1 MWYDSPREVRRVDM
15 GSVSEWDAATLKHPD
30 AAGLHAMW
38 NALRGDRPVPFRAE
52 LDAGRIGARAPFLA
66 ILEYVGP
73 SNFRI
78 RIAGD
83 RLNKWFGMELR
94 GMSALSLLDTA
105 ARNHF
110 QATLNRVTA
119 EPAVGVLHGAARG
132 PEGLSLSFEMVLLPM
147 RSDFGRVDRVLVG
160 LWMLDAPRLM
170 HGPLRLE
177 PDAFTIGPIHDAAA
191 QAVGSDALPDDD
203 ADGGTR
209 LREPSASPL
218 RLVDPQAPA
227 VARSGVGKLEEDRDG
242 TADFAPKPDDDKPNG
257 PGRRGHLRLVKKS

>member
-1 MWYDSPREVRRVDM
+1 MWYETQREVRRNEM
-15 GSVSEWDAATLKHPD
+15 GLVLDFGSAVLKHPE
-30 AAGLHAMW
+30 AQGLHAMW
-38 NALRGDRPVPFRAE
+38 NALRGDRIAPFRAE
-52 LDAGRIGARAPFLA
+52 LDAHRIGAKAPFLG

-83 RLNKWFGMELR
+83 RLNKWFGIELR

-119 EPAVGVLHGAARG
+119 EPSVAALHGVARG
-132 PEGLSLSFEMVLLPM
+132 PDGFVAHFEMVLLPM

-160 LWMLDAPRLM
+160 IWLMDAPGML

-177 PDAFTIGPIHDAAA
+177 PDSFTVGAISCHAGLLDQATEADPAPLPLRAAA
-191 QAVGSDALPDDD
+191 APVPVVLRSIDGGAASETAPDMSAARGDD
-203 ADGGTR
+203 AETPD
-209 LREPSASPL
+209 PSP
-218 RLVDPQAPA
+218 P
-227 VARSGVGKLEEDRDG
+227 
-242 TADFAPKPDDDKPNG
+242 
-257 PGRRGHLRLVKKS
+257 RRGSHLRLVKKG

>member
-1 MWYDSPREVRRVDM
+1 MWYDAQREVRQVQM
-15 GSVSEWDAATLKHPD
+15 ESGSEWDAKVLNHPD
-30 AAGLHAMW
+30 AAGLHEMW
-38 NALRGDRPVPFRAE
+38 TALRGDRPVPFRAE
-52 LDAGRIGARAPFLA
+52 LDAGRIGAKAPFLA

-94 GMSALSLLDTA
+94 GMSALSLTDTA

-119 EPAVGVLHGAARG
+119 EPAVGVLHGTARG
-132 PEGLSLSFEMVLLPM
+132 VDMQSLSFEMILLPM

-160 LWMLDAPRLM
+160 LWMLGTSALM

-177 PDAFTIGPIHDAAA
+177 PDEFIVSPIADPSHAMEGATSQTQLRESAVTLSVVATASTADPEARAAPPA
-191 QAVGSDALPDDD
+191 SDAGEE
-203 ADGGTR
+203 GGS
-209 LREPSASPL
+209 E
-218 RLVDPQAPA
+218 
-227 VARSGVGKLEEDRDG
+227 
-242 TADFAPKPDDDKPNG
+242 DKPPRPTGSVG
-257 PGRRGHLRLVKKS
+257 PGRRGHLRLVSKT